1 MLAELLPDLVR
12 VGQAQRGVQPPLR
25 DADGHMDRAP
35 GESELSGS
43 DRSSLRYVTAVC
55 LVLLLAPWHPEPVAA
70 REQRGR
76 KEVFHPLRTQ
86 LRAEVGQKRRELNP
100 LVRMSEAP
108 GWVLAGCV
116 PAPPHPKV
124 KALWVFFF
132 FKIDSP
138 GVSQL

>member
-1 MLAELLPDLVR
+1 MLAELLPDLVW

-35 GESELSGS
+35 GDSELSGS

-86 LRAEVGQKRRELNP
+86 LRAEVGQKRCELNP
-100 LVRMSEAP
+100 SVRTSEAP
-108 GWVLAGCV
+108 GLRCLLDVCLLLLT
-116 PAPPHPKV
+116 PKV
-124 KALWVFFF
+124 KALWVVFFQ
-132 FKIDSP
+132 DR
-138 GVSQL
+138 